1 MPDTRNRTRVERRVN
16 AAWAQPQCR
25 GFSLR
30 ITNGTLAKEA
40 LTGFQSQMRAV
51 DAARREATTGLRI
64 NRPSDDPVAAAGVMQ
79 SASGLRALEQYQRN
93 LSTARARLDLEDG
106 VLGQL
111 GDALVRAKEL
121 ALSQAGATADGST
134 RAAAGKEVA
143 RLVETAQELAN
154 TQLAGSY
161 VFGGQYA
168 DRPPI
173 QGGTWD
179 PARPPEGTFRVEAG
193 ARLSIEANHSARE
206 VFIDSG
212 ALEGLQ
218 ALATALQAGDADG
231 IRAAMADVDRAFDQ
245 VQNLVGDLG
254 ARMNRVDVALSN
266 LDALEVN
273 LQTFRSGLEDADL
286 TEAVTRLVER
296 QGALEAAMLANSK
309 ILTLTLADYLR

>member
-1 MPDTRNRTRVERRVN
+1 M
-16 AAWAQPQCR
+16 
-25 GFSLR
+25 R

-40 LTGFQSQMRAV
+40 LSGFQAQMRAV
-51 DAARREATTGLRI
+51 DKARREATTGLRVS
-64 NRPSDDPVAAAGVMQ
+64 RPSDDPVAVAGVMQ

-93 LSTARARLDLEDG
+93 LSTARSRLDLEDS

-121 ALSQAGATADGST
+121 AVSQAGATASPAT
-134 RAAAGKEVA
+134 RAAAAQEVL
-143 RLVETAQELAN
+143 RLLDTVQELAN

-161 VFGGQYA
+161 VFGGHHSDTA
-168 DRPPI
+168 PI
-173 QGGTWD
+173 VGGAWD
-179 PARPPEGTFRVEAG
+179 PARPPEGTFTVEAG
-193 ARLSIEANHSARE
+193 ARLFVEGNHSAKE

-212 ALEGLQ
+212 ALAELQ
-218 ALATALQAGDADG
+218 ALAAALQGNDADG
-231 IRAAMADVDRAFDQ
+231 IRSALDGLDRSFDQ
-245 VQNLVGDLG
+245 VQALVGDLG
-254 ARMNRVDVALSN
+254 ARMNRVDVAMSN